1 MEIDENI
8 YTDTDI
14 IGYPIKHYIKQI
26 KIFSEEDSCN
36 RWLRDK
42 EPEQIIDIKMSR
54 GQYSKTIMVIYMEE
68 I

>member
-1 MEIDENI
+1 MDSRDAIFYNPS
-8 YTDTDI
+8 
-14 IGYPIKHYIKQI
+14 PIKKYIKQI
-26 KIFSEEDSCN
+26 KIFSEEECCN

-42 EPEQIIDIKMSR
+42 KPEQIIDIKISR